1 MLRRGPIIALVCCV
15 TLVASASVQA
25 QQQRR
30 PATFGNGAE
39 VVDAELSLT
48 RTIALTAVSMAEVL
62 GMAGGA
68 RGGRS
73 AAVAAGASMSLGARS
88 AGSSARTSPG
98 FPKAPVVRRSVQD
111 AWQLRVDSAQRR
123 RQHFDVAY
131 QLRGANGR
139 SGRLSQPGDSGSEM
153 DVRLEPI
160 TPIVVFTDGDYDVLQ
175 GGVMFYLDL
184 AGIRRAGKYQGTL
197 TVTFNNF

>member
-15 TLVASASVQA
+15 TLIASASLHA
-25 QQQRR
+25 QQVRR
-30 PATFGNGAE
+30 PATFDNGAE

-48 RTIALTAVSMAEVL
+48 RSIALTAVSMAEVL
-62 GMAGGA
+62 GMAGGSP
-68 RGGRS
+68 GSRS
-73 AAVAAGASMSLGARS
+73 AAAVAGASVSLGAWSPTRT
-88 AGSSARTSPG
+88 ARTSG
-98 FPKAPVVRRSVQD
+98 FPKAPVIRRSVQD

-139 SGRLSQPGDSGSEM
+139 SDRLSHAGYRDSEIG
-153 DVRLEPI
+153 VRLESI
-160 TPIVVFTDGDYDVLQ
+160 TPTVVSTDGDYDVLQ

-184 AGIRRAGKYQGTL
+184 AGIRRAGSYQGTL